1 MKVFGSRTSNPEWST
16 VRNIFGKIIWL
27 LCIARNAVVVVI
39 GTVIAYILY
48 TDGVEPFKLT
58 GEIGDGLP
66 TIQPPPFSTE
76 FNNQTY
82 TFMDMV
88 KQYESSI
95 IFVPLI
101 AILEH
106 IAIAKAFSKGKTIDA
121 TQEMLA
127 LGLCN
132 LSGSFIRSM
141 PVTGSF
147 TRTAVNNAS
156 GVRTTLGGLVTG
168 SMVLLALGLLTSTF
182 FFIPKATLAA
192 VVICAMFYLIDFEA
206 MITLWRTKRID
217 LIPFIITLVASL
229 FLGLEYGIL
238 IGIASNLLFVLYS
251 SARPSIKIDREK
263 LPQGDVFV
271 VTPFRSLQF
280 PSAEYLKERVMQD
293 CDFPQTTVVI
303 NGKYI
308 NGIDATVAK
317 NLKVLSDDL
326 MLRHQ
331 KMIFWNFKSD
341 IMNICI
347 GVDKKLVEY
356 FRDGSLEEIVD
367 YTVIDR
373 TAPVMVYTIQ

>member
-1 MKVFGSRTSNPEWST
+1 
-16 VRNIFGKIIWL
+16 
-27 LCIARNAVVVVI
+27 
-39 GTVIAYILY
+39 
-48 TDGVEPFKLT
+48 
-58 GEIGDGLP
+58 
-66 TIQPPPFSTE
+66 
-76 FNNQTY
+76 
-82 TFMDMV
+82 
-88 KQYESSI
+88 
-95 IFVPLI
+95 
-101 AILEH
+101 
-106 IAIAKAFSKGKTIDA
+106 
-121 TQEMLA
+121 MLA

-206 MITLWRTKRID
+206 MITLWRTKSELTGFITSSHHVYYTSTVFFIGID
-217 LIPFIITLVASL
+217 LIPFSITLIASL

-251 SARPSIKIDREK
+251 SARPSITIDREK

-293 CDFPQTTVVI
+293 CDSKNTTVVI

-317 NLKVLSDDL
+317 VNNYL
-326 MLRHQ
+326 
-331 KMIFWNFKSD
+331 
-341 IMNICI
+341 
-347 GVDKKLVEY
+347 
-356 FRDGSLEEIVD
+356 
-367 YTVIDR
+367 
-373 TAPVMVYTIQ
+373 